1 MRLFGIAPAVLIAF
15 SLAQVRTSARP
26 ARGKADA
33 GDRPILL
40 GTDPPGRLRPVS
52 ADAGTDAGPPDA
64 GPDEVH
70 RELQRLRARLDA
82 LEQERAASQQTAQQL
97 QQLTLEVQQLR
108 QQIADAENA
117 RQAEEQQRQAQ
128 RAAVQSGVE
137 TLLSAQQRL
146 ASGDASI
153 EAELDRAQASFSG
166 QALRDVQAARA
177 ALQNHDLAR
186 ARLLLAA
193 AISDAQAGR

>member
-1 MRLFGIAPAVLIAF
+1 VRLFGIAPAVLIAF

-97 QQLTLEVQQLR
+97 QQLTLEVQQRR